1 MIYKFHCSNCNIDHP
16 LDIPIEKYADLKE
29 KQFCPLCRKKLTR
42 VIEWNGPC
50 DMNGGGY
57 EGVGGRAKWQQ

>member
-1 MIYKFHCSNCNIDHP
+1 MKYLFKCKCGHKEE
-16 LDIPIEKYADLKE
+16 LDIPMDKYDLLKD
-29 KQFCPLCRKKLTR
+29 KQFCVLCRGKMSR

-57 EGVGGRAKWQQ
+57 EGIGGRANWQ